1 MPEFSSL
8 NPLVVLASQSPRRQA
23 LLAQIGVPFELL
35 TLGEGAIAE
44 VPLPDETP
52 VAYVQRMARAKAVV
66 GMRQLRQWRLSGQLP
81 VHAVLGADT
90 EVVLENRIF
99 GKPQD
104 RQNAAAMLRALSG
117 KTHEVISAVALC
129 LPVRK
134 GRATEVVDRVAV
146 SRVTFKTLRDE
157 EIERYLDS
165 GEPFGKA
172 GAYAIQGRAGAFV
185 ARLDGSYSGV
195 VGLPL
200 FETMQL
206 FECLRLNLCASA
218 RILSSLP
225 ESKSDVPR
233 NSG

>member
-1 MPEFSSL
+1 MPEFSPHD
-8 NPLVVLASQSPRRQA
+8 PLIYLASQSPRRQA
-23 LLAQIGVPFELL
+23 LLAQIGVPFEVL
-35 TLGEGAIAE
+35 TLDEAAIAE
-44 VPLPDETP
+44 VPLPDEAPT
-52 VAYVQRMARAKAVV
+52 AYVQRMARAKAVV
-66 GMRQLRQWRLSGQLP
+66 GMQLCQKQLPKQLP

-90 EVVLENRIF
+90 EVVLGNRIF

-104 RQNAAAMLRALSG
+104 RQDAAAMLRALSG

-134 GRATEVVDRVAV
+134 GCATEVVDRVVV

-157 EIERYLDS
+157 EIGRYLDS
-165 GEPFGKA
+165 DEPFGKA

-185 ARLDGSYSGV
+185 THLDGSYSGV

-206 FECLRLNLCASA
+206 LELL
-218 RILSSLP
+218 
-225 ESKSDVPR
+225 
-233 NSG
+233 